1 MTLFQAEE
9 KKDMPP
15 YQEMYYEL
23 FHSITKAIILL
34 QEAQMRTEELF
45 VSGHIQAEPKNQFP
59 EKAAFLL
66 PI

>member
-1 MTLFQAEE
+1 
-9 KKDMPP
+9 MPP